1 MTNQD
6 DRHNNNRFDI
16 SDLESFLSDRVQSV
30 PPSGIRKF
38 FDLANEMKGQVISL
52 SIGEPDFVTPWAIRE
67 AGIYSLEQGHTHY
80 SPNQGYIELREAV
93 SDYLL
98 NGYGLEYDAKSEVV
112 ISVGGSEAIDLA
124 VRAIVNEGDEV
135 IIPEPCFVAYKAC
148 VKLAGGVPVTIDCK
162 PENDFKLTAE
172 QLEAAITPKTKLL
185 MLGYPNNPTGAVMN
199 RDELMALVE
208 VLKDK
213 QILVLSDELYA
224 ELTYGDNKHQSI
236 ITLPGM
242 RERSVLIG
250 GFSKAFAMTG
260 WRIGYACGPAVL
272 IAAMNKIHQY
282 AIMSSPSTAQEAAM
296 EAMRNSD
303 KHVTPMREEYDRRR
317 RYVVNACR
325 EAGLGCFEPLGA
337 FYVFPDIRATG
348 LTSSQ
353 FCENFLQEEKV
364 AIVPGNAF
372 GECGEGF
379 VRISYAASMD
389 NIREAMRRL
398 KLFTG
403 RRINNV

>member
-98 NGYGLEYDAKSEVV
+98 NSYGLEYDAKSEVV

-337 FYVFPDIRATG
+337 FYVFPDIRATT